1 MVDFDTVTIT
11 ETGFMQA
18 VFSFFLE
25 SWERFIL
32 YTPVKLALG
41 LLFVSGCFALVWY
54 LVRG

>member
-1 MVDFDTVTIT
+1 MVDFDTMTIT
-11 ETGFMQA
+11 ETGFMEA

-25 SWERFIL
+25 SWQRFIL
-32 YTPVKLALG
+32 YTPVKMGLG